1 MVFIGGLLVI
11 VKKQAFL
18 KFEEQKMDYALGP
31 QNQENIITVL
41 MGLTVDYGAEMG
53 VLRSNW

>member
-18 KFEEQKMDYALGP
+18 KFEEQKMDCAPGL
-31 QNQENIITVL
+31 QNRENIIMVL